1 MFCWCEILAGAIIEF
16 CKKQEDSE
24 VVHPDVHAETG
35 FGLRATIGNA
45 DTLLIGSEKWM
56 KQNNI
61 YKLSEFME
69 FANKAQNSGNTVV
82 WVALN
87 MKIECVFSIGDPI
100 KPNASEVIYKNCVS
114 QMKAQIVY

>member
-1 MFCWCEILAGAIIEF
+1 
-16 CKKQEDSE
+16 
-24 VVHPDVHAETG
+24 
-35 FGLRATIGNA
+35 
-45 DTLLIGSEKWM
+45 M